1 MKYQREYQSEV
12 LEKDY
17 PEINLRP
24 KPNYFLIFII
34 FAVVVGV
41 AVWYATTV
49 PNKDPQLAPYR
60 QTKRDS
66 AISRVKKR
74 THKKEECEQ
83 YALFVTHNGWY
94 PVLHRGIT
102 TANDSIWLNIGEVW
116 KYGKTCNGEL
126 LRYTQQVYYKD
137 NKQVLSREDL
147 QYFSEFYGSES
158 DCLIKEKQKIY
169 NYPLLPECVI
179 RTRRLIRPP
188 GNKIDN

>member
-17 PEINLRP
+17 PEINLQP

-41 AVWYATTV
+41 AVWYATTA

-74 THKKEECEQ
+74 THKKEQCEQ
-83 YALFVTHNGWY
+83 YALIAIYSDYY
-94 PVLHRGIT
+94 PVLQRGVKI
-102 TANDSIWLNIGEVW
+102 ANDSIWLNIGEVW
-116 KYGKTCNGEL
+116 KYGKTCVGEL
-126 LRYTQQVYYKD
+126 KRYPGQVYYYDGKYLLD
-137 NKQVLSREDL
+137 FNDL
-147 QYFSEFYGSES
+147 QYLIQFTGTETN
-158 DCLIKEKQKIY
+158 CLIEEKKKIY

-179 RTRRLIRPP
+179 RTRKLIRPI
-188 GNKIDN
+188 GNKNDN

>member
-1 MKYQREYQSEV
+1 MKYQREHQSEV

-17 PEINLRP
+17 PEINLQP

-41 AVWYATTV
+41 AVWYATIA

-74 THKKEECEQ
+74 THKKEQCEQ
-83 YALFVTHNGWY
+83 YALIAIYSDYY
-94 PVLHRGIT
+94 PVLQRGVKI
-102 TANDSIWLNIGEVW
+102 ANDSIWLNTGEVW
-116 KYGKTCNGEL
+116 KYGITCIGETR
-126 LRYTQQVYYKD
+126 RYSGQVYYYD
-137 NKQVLSREDL
+137 GNIILTRKQLEYKVQFIGIEKECKIRE
-147 QYFSEFYGSES
+147 
-158 DCLIKEKQKIY
+158 KEKIY
-169 NYPLLPECVI
+169 NYPLLPECI
-179 RTRRLIRPP
+179 NRKRKLIRPA